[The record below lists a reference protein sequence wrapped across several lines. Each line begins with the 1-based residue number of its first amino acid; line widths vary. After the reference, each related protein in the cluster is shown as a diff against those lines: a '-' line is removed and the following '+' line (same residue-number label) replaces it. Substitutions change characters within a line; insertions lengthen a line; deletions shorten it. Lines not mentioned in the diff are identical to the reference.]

1 MVCLPSPVPLTCAG
15 LQRVTA
21 QQMID
26 QRRLAH
32 ARRPK
37 QAIGLARHHELLHLL
52 DALARHV
59 AERDDPGRDAC
70 RADIGEHALQFRRTH
85 QIRLGQQQHRLDMPL
100 VDHHQVA
107 LQPAHIEIEMARL
120 HDERHVDVRRDHLEI
135 DVLAGRF
142 APQERPS
149 GHDIMDARKRIRIV
163 ILHTHPIAY
172 TRHIHGGCSGM
183 KELAR
188 QLGRHFALFIADDI
202 APAIDSSYPGQALA

>member
-1 MVCLPSPVPLTCAG
+1 MV
-15 LQRVTA
+15 
-21 QQMID
+21 D

-32 ARRPK
+32 ARRAE
-37 QAIGLARHHELLHLL
+37 QAISLARHHELPHLIY
-52 DALARHV
+52 ALARHV

-70 RADIGEHALQFRRTH
+70 RADMGEHAVQLCRAH

-100 VDHHQVA
+100 VHHHQVA

-120 HDERHVDVRRDHLEI
+120 HDERHIDVRRDHLEI
-135 DVLAGRF
+135 DVLAGRL

-149 GHDIMDARKRIRIV
+149 GHHIMDARMRIRIV
-163 ILHTHPIAY
+163 ILHTHPIAH
-172 TRHIHGGCSGM
+172 TRHIHRGCGGV

-202 APAIDSSYPGQALA
+202 APAIDSSHPRQALA